1 MEGFFL
7 AEVTG
12 FGGSFAPRGWTNC
25 EGQILAITQFEALFS
40 IVGTIYGGD
49 GRTTF
54 GLPDLRGRV
63 PVGASTSAPGLTPYR
78 IGTKGGQENV
88 TLTTA
93 QIPSHTHAPPAT
105 SLEASNASADD
116 PVPGAAVNFARGNS
130 AFGDIPQYA
139 AGPAD
144 TSLPGPTGTSD
155 PTGGTNSH
163 SNLQPSLVIRYVI
176 ALQGIYPTRN

>member
-12 FGGSFAPRGWTNC
+12 FGGNFAPRGWSNC
-25 EGQILAITQFEALFS
+25 EGQLLPINQFDALFS

-63 PVGASTSAPGLTPYR
+63 PVGASFSAPGLTPYR
-78 IGTKGGQENV
+78 EGVKGGQENV

-93 QIPSHTHAPPAT
+93 EMPSHTHGPPAT
-105 SLEASNASADD
+105 TFEASNASADD
-116 PVPGAAVNFARGNS
+116 PVPSASVHFARGNS

-139 AGPAD
+139 AGPPD
-144 TSLPGPTGTSD
+144 TTLPSPSGTSA
-155 PTGGTNSH
+155 PAGGTQAH

-176 ALQGIYPTRN
+176 ALTGIYPSRS